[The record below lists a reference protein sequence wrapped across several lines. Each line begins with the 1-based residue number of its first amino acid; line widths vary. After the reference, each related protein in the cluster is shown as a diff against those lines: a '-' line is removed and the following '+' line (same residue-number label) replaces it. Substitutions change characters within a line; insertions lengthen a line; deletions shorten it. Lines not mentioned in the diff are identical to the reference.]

1 VERFR
6 VQQEEIQRKEMMRRE
21 IEKNKSH
28 FVISS
33 SGPITEMEP
42 PRF

>member
-6 VQQEEIQRKEMMRRE
+6 VEQEELQRKEMMRRE

-28 FVISS
+28 FVMSTS
-33 SGPITEMEP
+33 DITEMEAP
-42 PRF
+42 KF